1 MKRLEMKNWIENLQK
16 YQHYNHT
23 KLLIYIKGEE
33 IFPSDQSQLM
43 LETYLENKKKKTI
56 EDHEENKLKL
66 KTLKP
71 LFQKMN

>member
-16 YQHYNHT
+16 YQHYHHT

-43 LETYLENKKKKTI
+43 LETYLENKKKTI
-56 EDHEENKLKL
+56 EDQGENKLKL
-66 KTLKP
+66 KTVKP